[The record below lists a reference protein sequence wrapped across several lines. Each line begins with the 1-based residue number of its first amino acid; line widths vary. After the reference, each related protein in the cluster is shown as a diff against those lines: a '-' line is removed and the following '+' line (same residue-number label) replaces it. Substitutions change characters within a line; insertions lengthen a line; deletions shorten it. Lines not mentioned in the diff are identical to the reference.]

1 MNIESL
7 PSITLSNGNVSR
19 WMAAFNP
26 IIFIFSDHDTGLH
39 QNIRFI
45 VSIQSGSTVVAA
57 TFHADSAGVAKI
69 NLFAFLKT
77 LVKPIDDFNYSDI
90 AYYDTNLF
98 APFTV
103 NASGQWEITRIDID
117 GSTTITQTE
126 IPTTIPGPYFVTY
139 AAMQLGERY
148 GGNLAEYVTYLNGSS
163 AKFLTD
169 FEEPVVWSRL
179 PYSISFIVGDTLST
193 KNLIARY
200 TAVDVNGNIVP
211 GGLSLSYLLTEL
223 GGKLLNETGGGI
235 VLEGSVTEN
244 STIVKGTGIVRLR
257 VPEVMSLVSRIKL
270 EVYYLEGAQ
279 EIKVTRDIFIRTQQ
293 TCDYDPYVYL
303 KWINHLGTWDYFRFG
318 YNQYIDGNVTNDTII
333 SKVMTDWENSE
344 ALSEV
349 VRKSGRDAIT
359 LGAHNLKPSEL
370 KALSWLRKSIK
381 VQMLISKAPVK
392 WQTVV
397 VEPGSINTRQTRLH
411 SGSVKFKILL
421 PEANI
426 QTI

>member
-1 MNIESL
+1 
-7 PSITLSNGNVSR
+7 
-19 WMAAFNP
+19 MAAFNP
-26 IIFIFSDHDTGLH
+26 IIFTFSLSEYSELH
-39 QNIRFI
+39 LRLNRRFVVTI
-45 VSIQSGSTVVAA
+45 ESGSTIVTS
-57 TFHADSAGVAKI
+57 TFHADPSGVAKV
-69 NLFAFLKT
+69 NLNKFLKV
-77 LVKPIDDFNYSDI
+77 LVKPVDAFKYSDI

-103 NASGQWEITRIDID
+103 KVAGQWDIK
-117 GSTTITQTE
+117 GESFSGTETEVPTI
-126 IPTTIPGPYFVTY
+126 IPGPYFVTY

-148 GGNLAEYVTYLNGSS
+148 GGNMAEYVSFLNGSS

-169 FEEPVVWSRL
+169 FEEPVVWSGL

-200 TAVDVNGNIVP
+200 TTVDVNGKIVP

-244 STIVKGTGIVRLR
+244 NTIVKGTGIVRLR
-257 VPEVMSLVSRIKL
+257 VPDVMSLVSRIKL
-270 EVYYLEGAQ
+270 EVYFLEGAQ

-293 TCDYDPYVYL
+293 TCDKDPYVYL

-333 SKVMTDWENSE
+333 SKVVTDWENSE

-349 VRKSGRDAIT
+349 ARKSGRDAIT
-359 LGAHNLKPSEL
+359 LGADNLKPSEL

-381 VQMLISKAPVK
+381 VQMLISREPVK

-397 VEPGSINTRQTRLH
+397 VEPGSIDTRQTRLH

>member
-1 MNIESL
+1 MNIESE

-26 IIFIFSDHDTGLH
+26 IIFTFSLSEYSELH
-39 QNIRFI
+39 LRLNRRFVVTI
-45 VSIQSGSTVVAA
+45 ESGSTVVTA
-57 TFHADSAGVAKI
+57 TFHADPSGVAKV
-69 NLFAFLKT
+69 NLFRFLKS
-77 LVKPIDDFNYSDI
+77 LVNPIDAFNYTDI

-103 NASGQWEITRIDID
+103 KVAGQWDVKGD
-117 GSTTITQTE
+117 GFSGTDTE
-126 IPTTIPGPYFVTY
+126 VPTTIPGPFFVTY

-148 GGNLAEYVTYLNGSS
+148 GGNMAEYVTCQTNSS

-169 FEEPVVWSRL
+169 FLEPVAWSGL
-179 PYSISFIVGDTLST
+179 PYSISFIVGDTLSA
-193 KNLIARY
+193 KSLIARY
-200 TAVDVNGNIVP
+200 TAVDVNGTIVP

-244 STIVKGTGIVRLR
+244 NTIVKGTGIVRLR

-279 EIKVTRDIFIRTQQ
+279 EVKVTRDIFIRTEQ
-293 TCDYDPYVYL
+293 TCDNEPYVYL

-318 YNQYIDGNVTNDTII
+318 YNQYIDGNVTNDTMI
-333 SKVMTDWENSE
+333 SKVVTDWENSE

-349 VRKSGRDAIT
+349 VRKSGRDTIT

-381 VQMLISKAPVK
+381 VQMLISSDPVK

-397 VEPGSINTRQTRLH
+397 VEPGNIDTRQTRLH